1 MKKLE
6 VTSIHERKRDE
17 KHMNM
22 VTEDK
27 NKDKANNEVKITEI
41 DLTLGNWV
49 TLVTKSFIA
58 TLFVGG
64 LFGLAFFILFNVIV
78 GL

>member
-1 MKKLE
+1 
-6 VTSIHERKRDE
+6 
-17 KHMNM
+17 M
-22 VTEDK
+22 VTED
-27 NKDKANNEVKITEI
+27 KDKANNEVKITEI

-64 LFGLAFFILFNVIV
+64 LFGLVFFIFFSAINN
-78 GL
+78 